1 MTRQFRFLPFF
12 LLVNSF
18 LGFAQKG
25 DLPELP
31 KAAYNLVLQAPI
43 KAWDEAIPLGNGLM
57 GGLLWGES
65 NTIRLSLDRGDLWDE
80 RTTGEQGWWKT
91 NTYQKAVDMIA
102 QEKYAVVQKWWSEP
116 YNGVTPTKLP
126 AGRIEIK
133 LPISQIVKNF
143 ELNLATAEGVARFNS
158 STLIKVMYSAN
169 QQVALLSIKGV
180 VPDSISLM
188 STMDVFRRNQM
199 SGGGLSSGGSVNKL
213 GYPEAVKSSSGTAK
227 WYIQEAADGLK
238 YCVYLKSRQVKNETL
253 LAITITSTND
263 TADFLSLAAQRC
275 NTALQSGYA
284 VIQKSHALWWKNF
297 WQQSSVNVP
306 DAAIQKQYNLVQY
319 FYGAASRSAYPPM
332 ALQGVWTADNGNLP
346 PWKGDYHN
354 DLNTQMTYMAYQQ
367 AGRFDE
373 GASYLNFLWDRR
385 DVFKDF
391 AKDFYGTGGLACPGV
406 MSYSGQPLG
415 GWEQYSLSPTMS
427 AWSAHLFY
435 LHWMYTGDDKF
446 LKEKAYPWSAGVGEC
461 MLGLLKADKSGILKL
476 PISSSPEIFDNSP
489 KAWLKPN
496 SNYDLMSLKML
507 FLALAEMATANNKP
521 ADVKKWSE
529 AASALGDYFAKA
541 DGTLLLDAVTELPR
555 SHRHLSNIIGL
566 YPFNLITMDG
576 GNRDMEMIHASLK
589 NWDALGTS
597 QWCGYSFSWMS
608 CLQAR
613 VGNGEEAVKNL
624 DIFVKAFVLRNGFH
638 VNGDQT
644 KSGYSDFTYRPFTL
658 EGNFLAS
665 QAVQEMLLQS
675 WSPTPG
681 KINTGVIRLF
691 PAVPKKWA
699 DASFT
704 DLRTEGGH
712 KVSAR
717 QANNKIVSFSI
728 IAGKAGVVRIKD
740 SFNGQT
746 PKWSLI
752 NVQKKGDIYEIGM
765 VKGQKLVAMF

>member
-1 MTRQFRFLPFF
+1 MRPFRFLPLF
-12 LLVNSF
+12 LLFNSF
-18 LGFAQKG
+18 FGYAQKS

-31 KAAYNLVLQAPI
+31 KSAYNLVLQAPI
-43 KAWDEAIPLGNGLM
+43 KTWDEAIPLGNGLM
-57 GGLLWGES
+57 GGLLWGEN

-80 RTTGEQGWWKT
+80 RTTGEKDWWKA
-91 NTYQKAVDMIA
+91 NTYQKAVDMVA
-102 QEKYAVVQKWWSEP
+102 QEKYNVVQNWWSEP
-116 YNGVTPTKLP
+116 YKGVTPTKLP

-133 LPISQIVKNF
+133 LPVSQIVKNF
-143 ELNLATAEGVARFNS
+143 ELNLATAEGFARFNS
-158 STLIKVMYSAN
+158 PTLIKVMYSAN

-213 GYPEAVKSSSGTAK
+213 GYPEAEKSKSGTAK
-227 WYIQEAADGLK
+227 WYIQEAANGLK
-238 YCVYLKSRQVKNETL
+238 YCVYLRSRQVKDETL

-263 TADFLSLAAQRC
+263 SADFLSLANQRC
-275 NTALQSGYA
+275 NSALQSGYA
-284 VIQKSHALWWKNF
+284 DIQKSHVAWWKNF
-297 WQQSSVNVP
+297 WKQSSVSVP
-306 DAAIQKQYNLVQY
+306 DTAVQKQYNLVQY

-373 GASYLNFLWDRR
+373 GASYLNFLWERR
-385 DVFKDF
+385 EVFKDF

-446 LKEKAYPWSAGVGEC
+446 LKEKAYPWASGVGAC
-461 MLGLLKADKSGILKL
+461 MLGLLKADKNGILKL

-507 FLALAEMATANNKP
+507 FLALAEMATANNRP

-589 NWDALGTS
+589 NWEALGTS

-613 VGNGEEAVKNL
+613 VGNAEEAVKNL

-681 KINTGVIRLF
+681 KLNTGIIRLF
-691 PAVPKKWA
+691 PAVPKKWE
-699 DASFT
+699 DVSFN

-712 KVSAR
+712 KVSAS
-717 QANNKIVSFSI
+717 QKNNKIVGFSI
-728 IAGKAGVVRIKD
+728 IAGNAGMVRIKD

-746 PKWSLI
+746 PKWSLA
-752 NVQKKGDIYEIGM
+752 NVQKKGDVFQIDL
-765 VKGQKLVAMF
+765 VKGQKLVAKF